1 VLEQGVIM
9 DNQEAWRIEGQT
21 SDDSV
26 WKLHS
31 IFKGTLLEAKEKAA
45 TVFCKTHYTSIRV
58 VKK

>member
-1 VLEQGVIM
+1 ME
-9 DNQEAWRIEGQT
+9 NQETWQIEGQT
-21 SDDSV
+21 SGDAAHNKM

-45 TVFCKTHYTSIRV
+45 TVFCKTHYTGIRV

>member
-1 VLEQGVIM
+1 ME
-9 DNQEAWRIEGQT
+9 NEEAWQIEGKT
-21 SDDSV
+21 SGDADHNKM

-45 TVFCKTHYTSIRV
+45 TVFCKTHYTGIRV

>member
-1 VLEQGVIM
+1 ME
-9 DNQEAWRIEGQT
+9 NEETWKIEGQ
-21 SDDSV
+21 SSGM

-45 TVFCKTHYTSIRV
+45 TVFCKTHYTGIRV